1 VFKQSTNVATYAVV
15 GNPVAHSKSPLIHSL
30 FAKQTGQDLEYT
42 TQQCDD
48 SSFDQTVLDFFSA
61 GGNGLNITVPF
72 KERAF
77 ALATECS
84 DQATL
89 AKAVNTL
96 FLDQQNIL
104 CGDNTD
110 GIGLVT
116 DISINNNFSIN
127 DKKILI
133 LGAGGAVRGVLA
145 GLISAQPSLV
155 TILNRTASKAEQ
167 LKQEFDSYLP
177 VTATSYDDPVEQA
190 FDLVI
195 NGTSM
200 SLAGKT
206 PQITAEL
213 LAPNCCCYDM
223 MYGKQETPF
232 VTWAKQQG
240 VSLAL
245 DGLGMLVEQAAVSFA
260 LWRGVRPDT
269 APILAAL
276 RAELSRDV

>member
-1 VFKQSTNVATYAVV
+1 VPNLSTYAVV

-48 SSFDQTVLDFFSA
+48 SNFDQTVLGFFSA
-61 GGNGLNITVPF
+61 GGDGLNITVPF

-84 DQATL
+84 DQAAL
-89 AKAVNTL
+89 AKAANTL

-145 GLISAQPSLV
+145 GLISAQPRV
-155 TILNRTASKAEQ
+155 VAILNRTASKAEQ
-167 LKQEFDSYLP
+167 LKQEFDAYLP
-177 VTATSYDDPVEQA
+177 VTVTSYNDPLEEA

-213 LAPNCCCYDM
+213 LSPNCCCYDM
-223 MYGKQETPF
+223 MYGQQETPF
-232 VTWAKQQG
+232 VTWAKDQG
-240 VSLAL
+240 VTLAL

-276 RAELSRDV
+276 RAEFSRDT

>member
-1 VFKQSTNVATYAVV
+1 VPNLSTYAVV

-48 SSFDQTVLDFFSA
+48 SNFDQTVLDFFSA
-61 GGNGLNITVPF
+61 GGDGLNITVPF

-84 DQATL
+84 DQAAL
-89 AKAVNTL
+89 AKAANTL

-145 GLISAQPSLV
+145 GLISAQPRV
-155 TILNRTASKAEQ
+155 VAILNRTASKAEQ
-167 LKQEFDSYLP
+167 LKQEFDAYLP
-177 VTATSYDDPVEQA
+177 VTVTSYNDPLEEA

-213 LAPNCCCYDM
+213 LSPNCCCYDM
-223 MYGKQETPF
+223 MYGQQETPF
-232 VTWAKQQG
+232 VTWAKDQG
-240 VSLAL
+240 VTLAL

-276 RAELSRDV
+276 RAEFSRDT

>member
-1 VFKQSTNVATYAVV
+1 MPNLSTYAVV

-48 SSFDQTVLDFFSA
+48 SNFDQTVLDFFSA
-61 GGNGLNITVPF
+61 GGDGLNITVPF

-84 DQATL
+84 DQAAL
-89 AKAVNTL
+89 AKAANTL

-104 CGDNTD
+104 FGDNTD

-145 GLISAQPSLV
+145 GLISAQPRV
-155 TILNRTASKAEQ
+155 VAILNRTASKAEQ
-167 LKQEFDSYLP
+167 LKQEFDAYLP
-177 VTATSYDDPVEQA
+177 VTVTSYNDPLEEA

-213 LAPNCCCYDM
+213 LSPNCCCYDM
-223 MYGKQETPF
+223 MYGQQETPF
-232 VTWAKQQG
+232 VTWAKDQG
-240 VSLAL
+240 VTLAL

-276 RAELSRDV
+276 RAEFSRDT

>member
-1 VFKQSTNVATYAVV
+1 VPNLSTYAVV

-48 SSFDQTVLDFFSA
+48 SNFDQTVLDFFSA
-61 GGNGLNITVPF
+61 GGDGLNITVPF

-84 DQATL
+84 DQAAL
-89 AKAVNTL
+89 AKAANTL

-145 GLISAQPSLV
+145 GLISAQPRV
-155 TILNRTASKAEQ
+155 VAILNRTASKAEQ
-167 LKQEFDSYLP
+167 LKQEFDAYLP
-177 VTATSYDDPVEQA
+177 VTVTSYNDPLEEA

-195 NGTSM
+195 DGTSM

-213 LAPNCCCYDM
+213 LSPNCCCYDM
-223 MYGKQETPF
+223 MYGQQETPF
-232 VTWAKQQG
+232 VTWAKDQG
-240 VSLAL
+240 VTLAL

-276 RAELSRDV
+276 RAEFSRDT

>member
-1 VFKQSTNVATYAVV
+1 MPNLSTYAVV

-48 SSFDQTVLDFFSA
+48 SNFDQTVLDFFSA
-61 GGNGLNITVPF
+61 GGDGLNITVPF

-84 DQATL
+84 DQAAL
-89 AKAVNTL
+89 AKAANTL

-145 GLISAQPSLV
+145 GLISAQPRV
-155 TILNRTASKAEQ
+155 VAILNRTASKAEQ
-167 LKQEFDSYLP
+167 LKQEFDAYLP
-177 VTATSYDDPVEQA
+177 VTVTSYNDPLEEA

-213 LAPNCCCYDM
+213 LSPNCCCYDM
-223 MYGKQETPF
+223 MYGQQETPF
-232 VTWAKQQG
+232 VTWAKDQG
-240 VSLAL
+240 VTLAL

-276 RAELSRDV
+276 RAEFSRDT